1 MSSGAIIAIGVVV
14 LVVLAVLLLAGAAR
28 RRDTG
33 EAVGGLSRETRKRDK
48 GAAPSTPPASAAS
61 GRSVEKAAAIER
73 REPSKAVVKASSGEV
88 APWVPPDPET
98 LGVSR
103 RQFLNRGI
111 ITLTSLSLAS
121 FGLSLIG
128 FLWPSTSGGF
138 GGKIHIGKAEDIS
151 AAITAGK
158 GFAYYPEAR
167 MWVTAYPASALEKA
181 KKVSAYPPTVIAG
194 MEKGFVF
201 LYQKCVHLGC
211 RVPNCPTSQWFECP
225 CHGSQYS
232 RVGEKKGGPAPR
244 GLDRFTPEISGDDI
258 SVITSTTG
266 IVLGPPIGTN
276 TTGQEA
282 EGPHCIS
289 GGTHKA

>member
-1 MSSGAIIAIGVVV
+1 MSSGALIAIGVGV

-33 EAVGGLSRETRKRDK
+33 DAVGGLSRETRQRDK
-48 GAAPSTPPASAAS
+48 SGRAAAGLETAAPVTGAA
-61 GRSVEKAAAIER
+61 VEKAAAIER
-73 REPSKAVVKASSGEV
+73 REPSTAVVKASAGEL
-88 APWVPPDPET
+88 APWTPPDPET
-98 LGVSR
+98 LGVTR

-111 ITLTSLSLAS
+111 VTLMSFSLAA

-128 FLWPSTSGGF
+128 FLWPQGSGGF
-138 GGKIHIGKAEDIS
+138 GGKITVGKIGDIQTT
-151 AAITAGK
+151 ITAGK
-158 GFAYYPEAR
+158 GFGYFPEAR
-167 MWVTAYPASALEKA
+167 MWVTNYPSSGLEKA
-181 KKVSAYPPTVIAG
+181 KKVSAYTAPVIAG

-211 RVPNCPTSQWFECP
+211 RVPSCVTSQWFECP

-244 GLDRFTPEISGDDI
+244 GLDRFTPTFTGDVVVVD
-258 SVITSTTG
+258 TSSTG

-282 EGPHCIS
+282 EGPHCV
-289 GGTHKA
+289 GGKG